1 MEPTPKL
8 SRDEYIQQMRQK
20 MEEILGQVADAIN
33 EAPPGFI
40 ISGSEEKVRDLFA
53 DLREQAYEKGVQMRI
68 NAAEAAFPP
77 PKDAGTGKAKRNKG
91 RQDFTVLT
99 INGRVRL
106 WRRRW
111 FSPEEGTTTPLDQW
125 LDTVESTISLGVREM
140 ACRLNGDGKNFDK
153 AAANLSR
160 TAQIKLSGETLRV
173 LVETEGKR
181 VLQAQRSGELAID
194 WSAADCQTEQKTTRL
209 YFGSDGVMVP
219 LVTDAEKK
227 LRRRKVKEK
236 RRQRGGKAR
245 PLAPRKE
252 GADQH
257 YKEFKIVAFYDETQ
271 EHRLVSGT
279 RGDHEAAGR
288 LMRREASRIRFDL
301 ADEKVGNVDG
311 SSWIR
316 NQVKRQCLPVDDLGL
331 DFYHLSENAH
341 KARREIYGE
350 DDEAGQQWADK
361 LMHTFKHG
369 GYEPTWQQLLEWRV
383 GLRRGQRPAAD
394 RLLNYVSERREMIK
408 YPEFIAKGWQIGSGP
423 TEATCKTL
431 TARLKGSGMRWDADN
446 AEALMALEALT
457 QSGQW
462 DLYWKSRL
470 RPTG

>member
-1 MEPTPKL
+1 
-8 SRDEYIQQMRQK
+8 
-20 MEEILGQVADAIN
+20 
-33 EAPPGFI
+33 
-40 ISGSEEKVRDLFA
+40 
-53 DLREQAYEKGVQMRI
+53 
-68 NAAEAAFPP
+68 
-77 PKDAGTGKAKRNKG
+77 
-91 RQDFTVLT
+91 VLT
-99 INGRVRL
+99 INGRVQL

-111 FSPEEGTTTPLDQW
+111 YSPQEGTTTPLDQW

-153 AAANLSR
+153 AAANLAR
-160 TAQIKLSGETLRV
+160 TAQVKLSGETLRV
-173 LVETEGKR
+173 LVEAEGKR
-181 VLQAQRSGELAID
+181 VLEAQRSGRLAVD
-194 WSAADCQTEQKTTRL
+194 WSAADCQTATETKTKRV

-219 LVTDAEKK
+219 LVTDAEKT
-227 LRRRKVKEK
+227 LRRQKIKEK
-236 RRQRGGKAR
+236 RRKRGKKAR
-245 PLAPRKE
+245 PLRPRKR

-271 EHRLVSGT
+271 KHRLVSGT

-288 LMRREASRIRFDL
+288 LMRREAARIRLDL

-316 NQVKRQCLPVDDLGL
+316 NQVKRQSLPLDDLGL

-350 DDEAGQQWADK
+350 DDEAGKQWVDK
-361 LMHTFKHG
+361 LLHTFKHE
-369 GYEPTWQQLLEWRV
+369 GYEPTWQRLLEWRV
-383 GLRRGQRPAAD
+383 GLRRGQRSAAD

-408 YPEFIAKGWQIGSGP
+408 YPEFLAKGWQIGSGP

-446 AEALMALEALT
+446 GEALMALEALT

-462 DLYWKSRL
+462 SLYWQSQLK
-470 RPTG
+470 PTG